1 MKSVMEEGQIKI
13 VFQFFHESAIIL
25 WRAILLGQR
34 IIITG
39 INEDQIKVWVKSLLL
54 FLPNDNRYELYPL
67 LELKEIP
74 KLQDKLHF
82 IAGMKIPLISAGT
95 KEKLGSPYRSWP

>member
-1 MKSVMEEGQIKI
+1 MKTKLKYGLNLYY
-13 VFQFFHESAIIL
+13 F
-25 WRAILLGQR
+25 
-34 IIITG
+34 
-39 INEDQIKVWVKSLLL
+39 

-82 IAGMKIPLISAGT
+82 IAGMKIPSISAVPKKNWDLHIDLGH
-95 KEKLGSPYRSWP
+95 KKLNSNSPTDELDKSERNLFNSILNILDRPETDENVNS